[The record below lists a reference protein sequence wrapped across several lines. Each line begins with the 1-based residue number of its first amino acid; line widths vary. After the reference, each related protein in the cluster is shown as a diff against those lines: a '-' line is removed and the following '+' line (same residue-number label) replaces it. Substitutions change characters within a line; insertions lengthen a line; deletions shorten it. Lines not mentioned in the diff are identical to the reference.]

1 MTVRKGGEDPRSE
14 FGGMG
19 VMPNT
24 VHPKGTDALTA
35 SDKLRLMSITGQED
49 DSKAP
54 PDPYF
59 WQGGVGDL
67 LPKPVDETDLLRDP
81 DRYKESS

>member
-1 MTVRKGGEDPRSE
+1 MAVMPGRSE
-14 FGGMG
+14 YEGGG

-24 VHPKGTDALTA
+24 VFPKGTDALTPA
-35 SDKLRLMSITGQED
+35 DKLRLQSITGQEV

-59 WQGGVGDL
+59 WWGNVAPDPIDRSDARAREQA
-67 LPKPVDETDLLRDP
+67 LRDA
-81 DRYKESS
+81 DRYRP